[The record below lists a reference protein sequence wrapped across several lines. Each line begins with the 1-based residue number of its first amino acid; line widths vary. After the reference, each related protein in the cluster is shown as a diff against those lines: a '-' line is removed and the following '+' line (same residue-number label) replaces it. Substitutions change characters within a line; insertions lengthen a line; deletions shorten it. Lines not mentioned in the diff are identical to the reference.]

1 MARQVS
7 SHGFFYPPTLEGISS
22 RLFSTTLRTPLTP
35 GRKPALP
42 YLNGPVPFVPP
53 YGNEIHSYD
62 SVPGQVFPGS
72 ICAINRSHVMGSIN
86 EDGERVET
94 QCEGLSACGIEI
106 GHQDKQQ

>member
-7 SHGFFYPPTLEGISS
+7 SHGFFYPPTLEGIS
-22 RLFSTTLRTPLTP
+22 
-35 GRKPALP
+35 
-42 YLNGPVPFVPP
+42 
-53 YGNEIHSYD
+53 

>member
-22 RLFSTTLRTPLTP
+22 RLISTTLRTPLTP

-42 YLNGPVPFVPP
+42 YLNGQVVPFVPL

-62 SVPGQVFPGS
+62 SVPGKLFC
-72 ICAINRSHVMGSIN
+72 CAARPSCISLQS
-86 EDGERVET
+86 
-94 QCEGLSACGIEI
+94 
-106 GHQDKQQ
+106 